1 MDYAVLGTD
10 PSLKMP
16 PNPASCLTYVSNRN
30 LLSASR
36 NIGRHTSRFTVTTMS
51 DMMMVASQQN

>member
-1 MDYAVLGTD
+1 M
-10 PSLKMP
+10 S
-16 PNPASCLTYVSNRN
+16 SYVSRRN

-51 DMMMVASQQN
+51 DMMMVASSKIENWP